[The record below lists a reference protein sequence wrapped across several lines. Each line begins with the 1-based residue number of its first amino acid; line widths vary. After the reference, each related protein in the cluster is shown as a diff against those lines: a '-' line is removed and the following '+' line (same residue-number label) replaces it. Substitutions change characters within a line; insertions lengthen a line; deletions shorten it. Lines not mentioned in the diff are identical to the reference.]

1 MREQYYIEMLIQLLL
16 ISMGKM
22 ELEKYFS
29 LKEMAKENKEEADNR
44 RGSSAKKKLGF
55 GFKNIVSRIKE
66 AKSGKKKSFFL
77 QFI

>member
-1 MREQYYIEMLIQLLL
+1 
-16 ISMGKM
+16 
-22 ELEKYFS
+22 
-29 LKEMAKENKEEADNR
+29 MAKENKEEADNR